1 MIRRRTQTLPRNAER
16 GVTMLLV
23 VIAMLSMLAM
33 VALAIDV
40 ITLYS
45 AHSETQRVADA
56 AALAAAKALVDSG
69 ITSDPANSLNY
80 PAAQTLATQAAKDVG
95 SQLAIAG
102 RTVQA
107 ADVTVAYSNT
117 GTPNFG
123 MNPQVTV
130 TVQNAYLPAFFSR
143 IWSHSTLTV
152 QASATAE
159 AFNPSNSATVAAG
172 GAAVPVIPRCVKPF
186 LIPNCDPVNP
196 NNLGSN
202 CGAGFATFFSVATG
216 AITNPGQ
223 APTGVIGEQFE
234 LQSNCGAG
242 PGCSTPAAPTA
253 GIGGSGTPTLYYYPA
268 QMPSATSACPQTCTG
283 PTNFEQDIE
292 CCNPTPISCGTT
304 ATAPIVD
311 TLTLDT
317 TVYPEGGGGPAQSGV
332 ECLIHQSGGTG
343 MDSLNS
349 GPPMTY
355 PLQIQVG
362 SGNPLAGTPTLS
374 ANDYVT
380 TSDSLVTIPVFD
392 GASTPGSA
400 TPVNIIGFL
409 QVFIDK
415 AFPGGGGWKAGE
427 FHVTVVN
434 VIGCGNAATGTAV
447 AGAGAS
453 PIPIRLIHQ

>member
-1 MIRRRTQTLPRNAER
+1 MSMIRRHTTPHRRKNER

-69 ITSDPANSLNY
+69 ITSDPTNNLNY

-95 SQLAIAG
+95 AQLAIAG
-102 RTVQA
+102 RPVQA
-107 ADVTVAYSNT
+107 ADVTATYSA

-159 AFNPSNSATVAAG
+159 AFNPSNSATIATG
-172 GAAVPVIPRCVKPF
+172 GAAVPVIPRCVKPL

-202 CGAGFATFFSVATG
+202 CGAGFATFFNVGTG
-216 AITNPGQ
+216 AITNPGV
-223 APTGVIGEQFE
+223 APTGVVGEGFD
-234 LQSNCGAG
+234 LVSNCGAG
-242 PGCSTPAAPTA
+242 PGCAAPPGPTVGA
-253 GIGGSGTPTLYYYPA
+253 GPGGPTVYYYPA
-268 QMPSATSACPQTCTG
+268 QMPAATNACPQSCVG
-283 PTNFEQDIE
+283 GTNFEQDIE
-292 CCNPTPISCGTT
+292 CCNPTPVSCGTT

-332 ECLIHQSGGTG
+332 ECLIHQSGGSG
-343 MDSLNS
+343 MDSLNA
-349 GPPMTY
+349 GPPLTY

-362 SGNPLAGTPTLS
+362 NGNPLAGTPTLS

-380 TSDSLVTIPVFD
+380 TSDSLVTIPVYD
-392 GASTPGSA
+392 GASTPG
-400 TPVNIIGFL
+400 TVNIIGFL
-409 QVFIDK
+409 QVFIDR
-415 AFPGGGGWKAGE
+415 AFPGGGGPKAGE

>member
-1 MIRRRTQTLPRNAER
+1 MIRRRTTPHRRKNER

-45 AHSETQRVADA
+45 ARSETQRVADA
-56 AALAAAKALVDSG
+56 AALAAAKALADGGVTGDPSNSAG
-69 ITSDPANSLNY
+69 TYTS
-80 PAAQTLATQAAKDVG
+80 AQTLATQAAKDVG
-95 SQLAIAG
+95 SQLSIAG
-102 RTVQA
+102 RQVQA
-107 ADVTVAYSNT
+107 GDVTAVYSNT
-117 GTPNFG
+117 VTPNFG
-123 MNPQVTV
+123 INPQVTV

-143 IWSHSTLTV
+143 IWSRSTLTV

-159 AFNPSNSATVAAG
+159 AFNPSNSATIASG
-172 GAAVPVIPRCVKPF
+172 GAAVPVVPRCVKPF

-202 CGAGFATFFSVATG
+202 CGAGHATFFNVATG
-216 AITNPGQ
+216 AITNPGV
-223 APTGVIGEQFE
+223 APTGVVGEGFD
-234 LQSNCGAG
+234 LLSSCGAG
-242 PGCSTPAAPTA
+242 PGCAAPA
-253 GIGGSGTPTLYYYPA
+253 GPTVGAGPGGPTVYYYPA
-268 QMPSATSACPQTCTG
+268 QMPAATNACPQSCVG
-283 PTNFEQDIE
+283 GTNFEQDIE

-317 TVYPEGGGGPAQSGV
+317 TVFPEGGPAKSGV
-332 ECLIHQSGGTG
+332 ECLIHQTGGSG
-343 MDSLNS
+343 MDSLNA
-349 GPPMTY
+349 GPPLTY

-362 SGNPLAGTPTLS
+362 NGNPLAGSTNLS

-380 TSDSLVTIPVFD
+380 TSDSLVTIPVYD
-392 GASTPGSA
+392 GASTPG
-400 TPVNIIGFL
+400 TVNIIGFL
-409 QVFIDK
+409 QVFIDR
-415 AFPGGGGWKAGE
+415 AFPGGGGPKAGE

-434 VIGCGNAATGTAV
+434 VIGCGNAASGTAV

>member
-1 MIRRRTQTLPRNAER
+1 MIRRRTIPHPRHNER
-16 GVTMLLV
+16 GVTMLLMV
-23 VIAMLSMLAM
+23 VAMLSMLAI

-45 AHSETQRVADA
+45 ARSETQRVADA

-69 ITSDPANSLNY
+69 VTSDPNNSINY
-80 PAAQTLATQAAKDVG
+80 PTAQGLATQAAKDVG
-95 SQLAIAG
+95 SQLVIGG
-102 RTVQA
+102 RPVQA
-107 ADVTVAYSNT
+107 ADVTATYSNT

-123 MNPQVTV
+123 VNPQVTV

-143 IWSHSTLTV
+143 IWNRSTLTV

-159 AFNPSNSATVAAG
+159 AFNPSNSG
-172 GAAVPVIPRCVKPF
+172 SAVPVTPRCVKPF

-202 CGAGFATFFSVATG
+202 CGAGYATFFNVGSG
-216 AITNPGQ
+216 AITNPGV
-223 APTGVIGEQFE
+223 APTGVIGEGFD
-234 LQSNCGAG
+234 LVSSCGAG
-242 PGCSTPAAPTA
+242 PGCAAPTGPTVGA
-253 GIGGSGTPTLYYYPA
+253 GPGGPTVYYYPA
-268 QMPSATSACPQTCTG
+268 AMPAATNACPQSCVG
-283 PTNFEQDIE
+283 GTNFEQDIE
-292 CCNPTPISCGTT
+292 CCNATPISCGTT
-304 ATAPIVD
+304 ATPPIVD

-332 ECLIHQSGGTG
+332 QCLIHQTGGSG
-343 MDSLNS
+343 MDSLNA
-349 GPPMTY
+349 GPPLTY

-362 SGNPLAGTPTLS
+362 NGNPLAGTPTLS

-380 TSDSLVTIPVFD
+380 TSDSLVTIPVYD
-392 GASTPGSA
+392 AASTPGSA

-409 QVFIDK
+409 QVFIDR
-415 AFPGGGGWKAGE
+415 AFPGGGGPKAGE

-434 VIGCGNAATGTAV
+434 VIGCGNAASGTAV